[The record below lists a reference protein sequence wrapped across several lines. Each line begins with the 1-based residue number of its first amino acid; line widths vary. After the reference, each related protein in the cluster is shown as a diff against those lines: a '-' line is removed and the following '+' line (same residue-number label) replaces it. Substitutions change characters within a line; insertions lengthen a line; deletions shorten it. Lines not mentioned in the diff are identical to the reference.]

1 MCGEFSALQK
11 ALLKFLKI
19 ASNST
24 VNYNTT
30 NRIASISVDEAEL
43 LLLEKFLLTVYDNES
58 LPMIIHNLRVLY
70 RDGRN
75 IDRSKTL
82 ESIQDLYNAQ
92 NMGTARKICSASN
105 TVRVRDLN
113 SSSGSVNNSISSLA
127 QQADEYTSKIASFSG
142 DSNDS
147 TYGNL
152 KQFTFSVADP
162 ENYQTLGQTNNLGN
176 GIGGC
181 TSTGVQCR
189 ICPAL
194 SPNGQPECLRGQG
207 TVKNG
212 CCTGQ

>member
-30 NRIASISVDEAEL
+30 NRIASIIVDEAEL
-43 LLLEKFLLTVYDNES
+43 LLLEKFLLPVYDNES
-58 LPMIIHNLRVLY
+58 LPMIIHDLRVLY

-82 ESIQDLYNAQ
+82 ESIEDLYNAQ
-92 NMGTARKICSASN
+92 NMGTARKISSASD
-105 TVRVRDLN
+105 TVRDLN
-113 SSSGSVNNSISSLA
+113 SSSGSLNNSISSFA

-147 TYGNL
+147 TYGSL
-152 KQFTFSVADP
+152 KKFTFSVADP
-162 ENYQTLGQTNNLGN
+162 ENYQTLDQTTNLGN

-189 ICPAL
+189 SCPAL
-194 SPNGQPECLRGQG
+194 SPNGKPECLRGQG
-207 TVKNG
+207 TYQNG
-212 CCTGQ
+212 CCGSA